1 MSGYHDINI
10 TRGGFQ
16 SSYGRFLTEK
26 GRVERVDGASLRRM
40 FLPNITP
47 EGKKQLRDRHDFVRG
62 QLQHYGV
69 SFDESQFSGNGTMLL
84 KRCLEAGKCD
94 TVPPHILSL
103 QEQMHCE
110 WIETQDREY
119 VAGDVDWVMDAYFL
133 RAGDRQPDRT
143 KTTTV
148 VAMPYHLHS
157 EYRIGQMQEAARKVS
172 GLHQETARGCIT
184 KTVFM
189 GWDSA
194 AVKKAASGHVAKEKK
209 EFEAAEKKLKE
220 EEDELAAEKT
230 EQHNEYLK
238 SLKKKKT
245 NPSPIGGYTVDCEDV
260 ERNWPD
266 LADELNLDIHA
277 TDEPGIFQACFDF
290 GVIEG
295 VMLIGTDI
303 TGLEQYG
310 AQADREAEG
319 DSEEDG
325 GRPQIGTK
333 RKALSPNKDRGRP
346 KKAQAG
352 TPQTYQL
359 RSRHRE
365 QGEGVID
372 PDPAAGIIKFKD
384 KNLAEFVGK
393 ADLSDVGSG
402 VSFTA
407 RKITDEPC
415 PRRREW
421 ADYSE
426 EQYERERVGR
436 WH

>member
-1 MSGYHDINI
+1 MEAMVRDNIFQFNLAKTNSLYPNNAARFFLALMPCYRDTTI
-10 TRGGFQ
+10 TRDGFQ
-16 SSYGRFLTEK
+16 SSYGRFFTDN

-40 FLPNITP
+40 FLPKITP
-47 EGKKQLRDRHDFVRG
+47 EGNEQLRDCRNFVRD

-69 SFDESQFSGNGTMLL
+69 SFDESQFSGNGMMLL

-94 TVPPHILSL
+94 TVPVHILSL
-103 QEQMHCE
+103 QEQMHRE

-119 VAGDVDWVMDAYFL
+119 IADYVDWCISNWTDA
-133 RAGDRQPDRT
+133 RSR
-143 KTTTV
+143 
-148 VAMPYHLHS
+148 
-157 EYRIGQMQEAARKVS
+157 EKVS
-172 GLHQETARGCIT
+172 GLHQETARGCIIQ
-184 KTVFM
+184 TVFM

-194 AVKKAASGHVAKEKK
+194 AVKKAASGHAAKGKK
-209 EFEAAEKKLKE
+209 EFEAPKKKLKE
-220 EEDELAAEKT
+220 EEDKLAAEKT
-230 EQHNEYLK
+230 EKHNEYLK

-245 NPSPIGGYTVDCEDV
+245 NPSPIG
-260 ERNWPD
+260 
-266 LADELNLDIHA
+266 ADELNLDIHA
-277 TDEPGIFQACFDF
+277 TDEPGNFQACFDF

-303 TGLEQYG
+303 AALKQYG

-319 DSEEDG
+319 DSEEEDG
-325 GRPQIGTK
+325 GTPQIGTK

-384 KNLAEFVGK
+384 KHLAEFVGR

-426 EQYERERVGR
+426 EQYERELVGR